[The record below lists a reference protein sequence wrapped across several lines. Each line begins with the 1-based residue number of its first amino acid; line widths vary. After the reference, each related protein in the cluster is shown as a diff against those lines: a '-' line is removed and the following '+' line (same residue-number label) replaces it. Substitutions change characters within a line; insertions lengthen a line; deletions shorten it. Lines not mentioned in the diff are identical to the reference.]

1 MSVVDTTNC
10 EFAKTFSYL
19 LFTARHSSRKKP
31 TKNCKEYES
40 RILHDQC
47 KSFLSQFQDYPKT
60 VESLPK
66 IVKLGKNYL
75 EKKTMISGTF
85 FSDNCDKLNE
95 KKNSFFI

>member
-1 MSVVDTTNC
+1 MSVVATTNC

-31 TKNCKEYES
+31 TKNCKEYET
-40 RILHDQC
+40 RILRDQC

-66 IVKLGKNYL
+66 ILKLWVKSIWKR
-75 EKKTMISGTF
+75 KQ
-85 FSDNCDKLNE
+85 
-95 KKNSFFI
+95 